1 MNSTVINHK
10 WGLQSCQ
17 KLFSQ
22 TFKYYIMTT
31 VSLITSL
38 LSVLMAAAAM
48 TAAVKL
54 RRSRAKA
61 KNLETLLKEAE
72 KEKSSLGQ
80 QLLQSQKKDGLSE
93 KTVLTIAGDIARIEN
108 NLEHMQD
115 VPGRKQIAKAIER
128 IKAYLKAEDYVIE
141 PLLGK
146 PYTEGMLMTAT
157 FLQDD
162 SIPYGT
168 SVITSVQKPQ
178 VNHAGRMIQAA
189 IVTVKQNI

>member
-10 WGLQSCQ
+10 WGLQSSQ

-72 KEKSSLGQ
+72 K
-80 QLLQSQKKDGLSE
+80 
-93 KTVLTIAGDIARIEN
+93 
-108 NLEHMQD
+108 
-115 VPGRKQIAKAIER
+115 GRHSPHREQ
-128 IKAYLKAEDYVIE
+128 
-141 PLLGK
+141 P
-146 PYTEGMLMTAT
+146 
-157 FLQDD
+157 
-162 SIPYGT
+162 
-168 SVITSVQKPQ
+168 
-178 VNHAGRMIQAA
+178 
-189 IVTVKQNI
+189 

>member
-1 MNSTVINHK
+1 MDSTVINQK
-10 WGLQSCQ
+10 WGLQSSQ

-22 TFKYYIMTT
+22 TFNILIMTT
-31 VSLITSL
+31 VSLTTSL

-54 RRSRAKA
+54 RWSRAKA

-72 KEKSSLGQ
+72 KEKSSLEQ

>member
-1 MNSTVINHK
+1 
-10 WGLQSCQ
+10 
-17 KLFSQ
+17 
-22 TFKYYIMTT
+22 MTT
-31 VSLITSL
+31 VSLTTSL

-54 RRSRAKA
+54 RWSRAKA

-72 KEKSSLGQ
+72 KEKSSLEQ